1 MDKLRRLNTKDYKN
15 RIFPDIVNLYEAGK
29 IDFYTFCNWCKPV
42 KTLRELLISYL
53 RNKDVLKI
61 TKSERSYLI
70 SENLDFESEIQY
82 KLMLVVHSLYS
93 TNSQLETLCMC
104 VYLGRIWAVDYAMWV
119 KGEAYLQNYYKAG
132 GKELWV

>member
-15 RIFPDIVNLYEAGK
+15 RIFPDIVNLYEAGE

-53 RNKDVLKI
+53 RNA
-61 TKSERSYLI
+61 
-70 SENLDFESEIQY
+70 
-82 KLMLVVHSLYS
+82 VHSLYS

-132 GKELWV
+132 GKELWA